1 MSVFVKVAK
10 EQVAAAIL
18 MNPKNWKGKQH
29 KIRVRAGVFAIL
41 GRET

>member
-18 MNPKNWKGKQH
+18 MNPKNKGKQH